1 MVYNQGMKER
11 ETIAAISTAQGEAGI
26 GIVRL
31 SGPQAIAIADRTWAA
46 ADGEPLRDLP
56 GYKMSYGK
64 IVDPIEGGAID
75 EAIASVM
82 RAPKSYT
89 REDVVEINCHGG
101 PAPLRR
107 GLEAVLAAG
116 ARLAEPGEFTKRA
129 FLNGR
134 IDLAQA
140 EAVIDTIRARTD
152 RAARLALRQLEGE
165 LSKQVASIS
174 RDLLS
179 ALTHLEATVDFSDE
193 DIEPSS
199 RGKVRKVFGKC
210 AEGIE
215 KLIATAGDG
224 EILRNGVRLVIV
236 GRPNVGKSS
245 LLNALLKRDRAIVT
259 SVPGTTR
266 DIIEETVSIKGVPFV
281 VADTA
286 GIREETDEVEA
297 IGVALSH
304 KSLAAADL
312 VLVVIDA
319 SQGALPEDLTIL
331 KGAAER
337 PAVVAIN
344 KTDLV
349 SEKKADE
356 IAASLASE
364 GRIVVG
370 VSAATGE
377 GVAKL
382 EDAFGESVFSGRV
395 LSTEDILVSN
405 ARHAAALRRALASVR
420 RADSALCDGLSEE
433 FASAETKD
441 ALSTL
446 GEITG
451 ASVDEEVLNRIFA
464 EFCIG
469 K

>member
-1 MVYNQGMKER
+1 MKEND
-11 ETIAAISTAQGEAGI
+11 TIAAISTAQGEAGI

-31 SGPQAIAIADRTWAA
+31 SGPQAIPIADSLWVA
-46 ADGEPLRDLP
+46 ADGKRLGDLP
-56 GYKMSYGK
+56 GYRMSYGRL
-64 IVDPIEGGAID
+64 VRPGGDEDID

-101 PAPLRR
+101 PIPLRQAL
-107 GLEAVLAAG
+107 GAILEAG

-129 FLNGR
+129 FISGR

-152 RAARLALRQLEGE
+152 RAARLAVRQLEGA

-174 RDLLS
+174 QALLET
-179 ALTHLEATVDFSDE
+179 LVRLEAAVDFSDE
-193 DIEPSS
+193 DIEPPS
-199 RGKVRKVFGKC
+199 RGKLWKDTEKC
-210 AEGIE
+210 AERIA
-215 KLIATAGDG
+215 KLIATAADG

-266 DIIEETVSIKGVPFV
+266 DIIEETVSIKGIPFV

-286 GIREETDEVEA
+286 GIRDEGDEVEV

-304 KSLAAADL
+304 KSLDAADL
-312 VLVVIDA
+312 VMVVVDA
-319 SQGALPEDLTIL
+319 SEGALPEDLAIL
-331 KGAAER
+331 ER
-337 PAVVAIN
+337 ASGRPTVVAVN

-349 SEKKADE
+349 SAQQAKTVAVSF
-356 IAASLASE
+356 AVN
-364 GRIVVG
+364 GWTVVR
-370 VSAATGE
+370 VSAVTGE
-377 GVAKL
+377 GVEDL
-382 EDAFGESVFSGRV
+382 ENAFGEAVFSGRV
-395 LSTEDILVSN
+395 LATDDIIVSS
-405 ARHAAALRRALASVR
+405 ARHADALRRALTSVS
-420 RADSALCDGLSEE
+420 RAALAIGDGLSEE
-433 FASAETKD
+433 FASAEIRD
-441 ALSTL
+441 ALATL

-451 ASVDEEVLNRIFA
+451 TSVGEEVLNKIFA
-464 EFCIG
+464 EFCLG